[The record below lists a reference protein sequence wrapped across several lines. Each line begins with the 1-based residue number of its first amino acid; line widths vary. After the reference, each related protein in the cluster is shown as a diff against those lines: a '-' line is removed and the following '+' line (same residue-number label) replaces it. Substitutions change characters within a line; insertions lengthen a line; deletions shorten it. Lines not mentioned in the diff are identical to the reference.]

1 MSYFI
6 ANLYEMAMYHQHL
19 FGEDVQLHAFA
30 TLEPATRYGIP
41 DSLVIV
47 AIIDS
52 AYGTGVAC
60 GSGSALQ
67 FC

>member
-6 ANLYEMAMYHQHL
+6 ANLYEMAMHHQHL

>member
-30 TLEPATRYGIP
+30 TLEPPTRYGIP